1 MSTKHFNRPTS
12 SYTGEVGLTNRT
24 KYQDDSAAS
33 PRVPISSQ
41 KMDGDLNYL
50 LDAVNTLYDTAV
62 NSAIPDDSI
71 TDAKLRN
78 SAGLSVI
85 GRSANTT
92 GNPADI
98 IAASDGEVLR
108 RSGTSIGFGQITTGG
123 IVDSA
128 VTAVKIADT
137 NVTYAK
143 IQNVPTGTI
152 LGRSTAGAG
161 SLEELTLGSGL
172 SLASGVLS
180 GVPVFNNQ
188 QVFTANG
195 TFTPAANVTRV
206 YVEVWGAGGGGGGAV
221 SANGGTGAG
230 GGAGG
235 YSAGFVTVTPSVGV
249 TVTVGTGGAA
259 GTSAGG
265 AGGTGGN
272 SSFAGA
278 TTPTANGG
286 AGGAGWTAT
295 NTSYSGGAGGTASGG
310 TLNFTGQRGQASTL
324 NSAVTVFGGGNGGS
338 APRGGMG
345 GQTTT
350 TSFTAST
357 GDNGLSPGGGAS
369 GGVST
374 AGNAR
379 AGGVGGGGLVIVYY
393 P

>member
-78 SAGLSVI
+78 SVGLSVI

-108 RSGTSIGFGQITTGG
+108 RSGTSIGFGQIATGG
-123 IVDSA
+123 ITDSA

-180 GVPVFNNQ
+180 GTAPIFNNQ

-195 TFTPAANVTRV
+195 TFTPAAGVTRV
-206 YVEVWGAGGGGGGAV
+206 CVRVWGAGGGGGGATT
-221 SANGGTGAG
+221 SMRG
-230 GGAGG
+230 GGGG
-235 YSAGFVTVTPSVGV
+235 GGEYAEGFVAVTPSVGC
-249 TVTVGTGGAA
+249 TVTVGTGGTGGNSSGTNGTSGGASSFA
-259 GTSAGG
+259 GTTTITANGGGGGTGQTGFGTVAGG
-265 AGGTGGN
+265 AGGTGG
-272 SSFAGA
+272 
-278 TTPTANGG
+278 TGG
-286 AGGAGWTAT
+286 
-295 NTSYSGGAGGTASGG
+295 
-310 TLNFTGQRGQASTL
+310 LNIS
-324 NSAVTVFGGGNGGS
+324 GGNGSGGYTQS
-338 APRGGMG
+338 AVAATVGFNGGGDSPMG
-345 GQTTT
+345 GQGGTCVGQAAAT
-350 TSFTAST
+350 
-357 GDNGLSPGGGAS
+357 NGNAGQAPGGGGS
-369 GGVST
+369 GVALG
-374 AGNAR
+374 AA
-379 AGGVGGGGLVIVYY
+379 AGGSGAIGTVVVYY